1 MAVIT
6 CPQCGKEFEDD
17 VLLCPH
23 CGTAQIPQL
32 SKADLREQNLKASRG
47 PFGFILAGTG
57 VGLLIGALVLTV
69 AALRDEATL
78 AHGAGMLLAGML
90 GGAAGIVAHHYF
102 VIRKG

>member
-32 SKADLREQNLKASRG
+32 SNAELRVQTRKAARG
-47 PFGFILAGTG
+47 PFGFMLAGTG
-57 VGLLIGALVLTV
+57 LGLLIGAVVLAV

-78 AHGAGMLLAGML
+78 GHGVGLLAAGML
-90 GGAAGIVAHHYF
+90 GGAAGIVAHWYF
-102 VIRKG
+102 ITRKG